1 MTSYA
6 ELTRADP
13 NPLKRWVQGR
23 RLNDALA
30 GLADGPSPSAIVDYG
45 GGDGELLRRAAA
57 LWPQARLTCFE
68 PVPALAAEARANLAG
83 LPATVVESESGLA
96 PGVADLVLC
105 TEVFEHLPGP
115 ETAAALAAI
124 DGALA
129 PGGRL
134 VIGTPVELWGP
145 ALAKG
150 LFRMLR
156 RAGDFDG
163 RPSNILAAATGRPPG
178 PRPVVEISPG
188 RAYFPHHAGFDHRRL
203 LLDVSARFEVE
214 RVWGSPGGGLPLW
227 LNSEVYILAR
237 KARRA

>member
-1 MTSYA
+1 VTSYA
-6 ELTRADP
+6 ALTRADP

-30 GLADGPSPSAIVDYG
+30 GLQGGAAPASILDYG
-45 GGDGELLRRAAA
+45 GGDGELLRMAAGV
-57 LWPQARLTCFE
+57 WPAARLTCFE

-83 LPATVVESESGLA
+83 LPATVVEAESALQPA
-96 PGVADLVLC
+96 AADLVLC
-105 TEVFEHLPGP
+105 TEVFEHLPAA

-124 DGALA
+124 DRALV

-150 LFRMLR
+150 LFRLLR
-156 RAGDFDG
+156 RPADFDG
-163 RPSNILAAATGRPPG
+163 RLSNILAAAGGRPPA

-203 LLDVSARFEVE
+203 LADVAARFKVE
-214 RVWGSPGGGLPLW
+214 RVWGSPGGALPLW
-227 LNSEVYILAR
+227 LNSEVYLLAR
-237 KARRA
+237 KEGRA